1 MKLRAWAAAAALT
14 GSVLGALPA
23 AQAAPV
29 AVALELALVIDV
41 SASVDATEFAL
52 QRNGYRDAFKS
63 SSVGSA
69 IASFGGAGG
78 VAVGV
83 YFFAHNVVQAVSWT
97 QLSTQAE
104 AYTFGDTVLGALA
117 VPDPTTLAIGGGQLG
132 TFTNMAEG
140 IDRAVQGMSG
150 NNFVGARRVID
161 VSGDG
166 EQNTVRDGQFTC
178 SQPQGQ
184 AQGPCVNHLRHAR
197 DAAALA
203 GVVINGLAINDDI
216 ANLGSYFQS
225 NLQTGVN
232 SFVLEASFA
241 SFAAA
246 IEAKIGREI
255 TQSGVPEPGS
265 LALAGLAL
273 VGLGALRRRRA
284 EA

>member
-1 MKLRAWAAAAALT
+1 MKLHPWAAAAAL
-14 GSVLGALPA
+14 SCSALGMAPS

-41 SASVDATEFAL
+41 SGSVDAAEFAL

-69 IASFGGAGG
+69 IASFGAAGG

-104 AYTFGDTVLGALA
+104 AFTFGDTVLGALA
-117 VPDPTTLAIGGGQLG
+117 VPDPDGLAIGGGSLG

-140 IDRAVQGMSG
+140 IDRAVQGMAS
-150 NNFVGARRVID
+150 NNFTGARRVID

-178 SQPQGQ
+178 AQPQGQ
-184 AQGPCVNHLRHAR
+184 AQGPCVNHLRNAR
-197 DAAALA
+197 NAAALA
-203 GVVINGLAINDDI
+203 GVVINGLAINDDFP
-216 ANLGSYFQS
+216 NLGNYFQAH
-225 NLQTGVN
+225 LQTGVN
-232 SFVLEASFA
+232 SFVLEANFA
-241 SFAAA
+241 NFAAA
-246 IEAKIGREI
+246 IETKIGREI
-255 TQSGVPEPGS
+255 TQSGVPEPASIALVG
-265 LALAGLAL
+265 LALA
-273 VGLGALRRRRA
+273 GLGALRRRRA
-284 EA
+284 